1 MAQIEED
8 VAEEEEQIEVEAL
21 EQEAEDVA
29 PLVPAGEVVAVLE
42 EAEVQVVLNQ
52 LREELLEE
60 LVEEDVG
67 VIIIDL
73 EIWIDQNLAL
83 LIMAIDVII
92 ITTEEIE
99 DK

>member
-1 MAQIEED
+1 VAQIEED
-8 VAEEEEQIEVEAL
+8 VAEEEEQIEVEAR
-21 EQEAEDVA
+21 EQEVEDVA